1 MFYKIKWVLFGFVV
15 GCIISGIVL
24 ASAKYTY
31 IDKLSIA
38 RRVRFNNKKS
48 MMDFAQ
54 ALKLRVMETGQ
65 LVHTAQ
71 YIDKKYKHFYIG
83 INPQNINNYQVRI
96 SDVSPNTCRFILDM
110 SYSSNIIKYIYVD
123 QKDID
128 LFQFQPISGHFLLI
142 NGKAVSVDQDA
153 FAQRVC
159 STAEGNV
166 QIRMEVLAH
175 SPNN

>member
-1 MFYKIKWVLFGFVV
+1 MFYKIKWILFGFVV
-15 GCIISGIVL
+15 GIIISGIVL
-24 ASAKYTY
+24 ISAKYTY
-31 IDKLSIA
+31 VDKLSLV
-38 RRVRFNNKKS
+38 RRVCFNNKKS
-48 MMDFAQ
+48 MMDFDQ
-54 ALKLRVMETGQ
+54 ALKLQSMETGQ

-83 INPQNINNYQVRI
+83 VNPHNINNYQVRI

-110 SYSSNIIKYIYVD
+110 SYSSNIIKNIYVD
-123 QKDID
+123 QKEID

-153 FAQRVC
+153 FAQRIC